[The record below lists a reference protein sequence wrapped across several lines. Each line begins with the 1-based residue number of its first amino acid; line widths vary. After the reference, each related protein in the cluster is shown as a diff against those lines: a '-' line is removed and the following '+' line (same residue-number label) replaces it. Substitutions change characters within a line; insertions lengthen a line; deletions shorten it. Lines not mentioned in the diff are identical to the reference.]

1 MPAHATPAP
10 APEKPIVPNHPT
22 SRPSPSSSWPF
33 PEVATLNDDSAPMP
47 TIEQIFSKD
56 LSLLPSGEW
65 VTYMRFIYQ
74 TINYYA
80 VVRLGLPRAI
90 SVLRTLVNHQDS
102 TTASTTAPKYSEII
116 RAYEIDQPVKLPPL
130 SPL

>member
-1 MPAHATPAP
+1 MPAQATPAP

-33 PEVATLNDDSAPMP
+33 PEVVTLNDDSVAPMP
-47 TIEQIFSKD
+47 TVKQIFSKD

-65 VTYMRFIYQ
+65 ATYMGFIYQ
-74 TINYYA
+74 AINYHA

-90 SVLRTLVNHQDS
+90 SVLTTLVNHQDS
-102 TTASTTAPKYSEII
+102 TTDSTTAPKY
-116 RAYEIDQPVKLPPL
+116 K
-130 SPL
+130 